1 MGACYSVKLAIRLK
15 DEISAVH
22 ALKEYIST
30 ANNVNFNMEKQI
42 KRGLTT
48 DTFED
53 LIRIFLSGCD
63 QEVKEI
69 VHDRSGA
76 IKYEE
81 DFDAS
86 YGWIGIMCDMFEKIA
101 LFLKNGSCLKIYDGY
116 NDIKLS
122 VIDGETIHHI
132 YH

>member
-30 ANNVNFNMEKQI
+30 ADNVNFNIEKQI

-69 VHDRSGA
+69 VHFCCV
-76 IKYEE
+76 KHE
-81 DFDAS
+81 DSDDDWESDDYIDDSVNVDWNAEN
-86 YGWIGIMCDMFEKIA
+86 WREQLENDMI
-101 LFLKNGSCLKIYDGY
+101 
-116 NDIKLS
+116 IKLHKYAAMKGYS
-122 VIDGETIHHI
+122 LNKAN
-132 YH
+132 

>member
-30 ANNVNFNMEKQI
+30 ADNVNFNIEKQI

-69 VHDRSGA
+69 VHFCCV
-76 IKYEE
+76 KHE
-81 DFDAS
+81 DSDDDWESDDYIDESVNVDWNAEN
-86 YGWIGIMCDMFEKIA
+86 WREQLENDMI
-101 LFLKNGSCLKIYDGY
+101 
-116 NDIKLS
+116 IKL
-122 VIDGETIHHI
+122 HI
-132 YH
+132 KLHKYAA